1 MLDLKSQ
8 EAREAVKKIRASN
21 LLSQL
26 RDQLGVMFARQ
37 RVLVVG
43 SAPDAIAPDLR
54 SIDKT
59 ICVNASAWNAREMGL
74 GLPDM
79 TVVAGFSTLLDK
91 PVRAATQK
99 VWRRLATR
107 DLVFIEAGATAFEG
121 RRVLDQCGFEYR
133 TFTSI
138 TQVERAAIIGEV
150 CGQELALG
158 RRDDRISNGMFAAA
172 LAMWAGAQEVVLA
185 GFSMSGGHAYMGEGT
200 PREHQAG
207 DDAFLRLASSLPARL
222 RATGRELSQ
231 AYGL

>member
-8 EAREAVKKIRASN
+8 EAREAVLEIRTSN

-26 RDQLGVMFARQ
+26 RDRLEAAFARQ

-43 SAPDAIAPDLR
+43 SAPDAIAPALD

-59 ICVNASAWNAREMGL
+59 ICVNASAWNAREMGIR
-74 GLPDM
+74 LPDM

-91 PVRAATQK
+91 PVRVATQK
-99 VWRRLATR
+99 VWRGLATR
-107 DLVFIEAGATAFEG
+107 DLFFIEAGATASEG
-121 RRVLDQCGFEYR
+121 RRVLDQCGFDYR

-138 TQVERAAIIGEV
+138 TQVGRAAIIGEV
-150 CGQELALG
+150 CGQELGLG

-185 GFSMSGGHAYMGEGT
+185 GFSMRGGHAYIAGDT

-207 DDAFLRLASSLPARL
+207 DDAFLRLATSLPARL
-222 RATGRELSQ
+222 RATGQELSQ